1 MWTFAYTLTSDHKSV
16 RDGPVLDSRIKDI
29 LILSLS
35 PFLSFLLS
43 LLSISLSFIISPSV
57 LFLFFTVY

>member
-1 MWTFAYTLTSDHKSV
+1 MWTFTYTLTSDHKNV
-16 RDGPVLDSRIKDI
+16 GDGPVLDSRIKDI

-43 LLSISLSFIISPSV
+43 FLSISLSFIIALSV
-57 LFLFFTVY
+57 LFLFFTIY